1 MSLVRATNLLAIL
14 LPMSWCHASTDTRP
28 GSMEVSW
35 NPGASDCERQ
45 PQPAIQT
52 HEYNTTSYV
61 LRENLCAHVAAPFM
75 YLLIGTQQA
84 LLIDT
89 GAVSDA
95 ALAPLAT
102 TVQAL
107 LARQSPRRALIVVH
121 TADDAIHKAGDSQF
135 SGMSGVEIV
144 ASGDASVRS
153 RFNFKDWP
161 NGTRKI
167 DLGNRIVDVLP
178 TPGTH
183 ETHVAYYDRQTALF
197 FSGDFLFPGRL
208 KVDDSVTY
216 LASARRV
223 AEFAKSHKIAY
234 VLGSHIEMDTNGKLL
249 AMPTSHPDEHALQLT
264 ASDLLALPAHLQ
276 AFNGVYNRHDQYV
289 LTSQS
294 RVMALY
300 ILCAVMILAA
310 LEWYV
315 RAWSKQGIKPESP
328 ETT

>member
-1 MSLVRATNLLAIL
+1 MLLVRTTKLLAIL
-14 LPMSWCHASTDTRP
+14 LPLSWCHASANTRS

-35 NPGASDCERQ
+35 NPGASNCERQ

-52 HEYNTTSYV
+52 HEYNTTTYV

-75 YLLIGTQQA
+75 YLLIGTKQA

-107 LARQSPRRALIVVH
+107 LARQSPRRALIIVH

-135 SGMSGVEIV
+135 SGMSSVEIV
-144 ASGDASVRS
+144 ASGGASVLS

-161 NGTRKI
+161 YGTGQI
-167 DLGNRIVDVLP
+167 DLGNRIIDALS

-208 KVDDSVTY
+208 KVDDSVAY

-234 VLGSHIEMDTNGKLL
+234 VLGSHIETNTNGKLL
-249 AMPTSHPDEHALQLT
+249 SMPTWHPHEHALQLT
-264 ASDLLALPAHLQ
+264 AYDLMALPGNLH
-276 AFNGVYNRHDQYV
+276 AFNGVYNRHEQYV

-294 RVMALY
+294 RIMALY
-300 ILCAVMILAA
+300 FLCAVMILAA
-310 LEWYV
+310 FEWSV
-315 RAWSKQGIKPESP
+315 RAWSTRGIKRESH